1 MKEIGSFWL
10 CFNMN
15 HYHIG
20 LYFIPKKKKKKR
32 KRKERKNE
40 DLKKM
45 GDGEPNEILKEQV
58 NRTF

>member
-20 LYFIPKKKKKKR
+20 LYFIPPPQKK
-32 KRKERKNE
+32 KERKNE

>member
-20 LYFIPKKKKKKR
+20 LYFIPPPQKK
-32 KRKERKNE
+32 KERKNE

-45 GDGEPNEILKEQV
+45 GEGEPNEILKEQV